1 MVSATVSAGQSLLS
15 GLILL
20 HRIVD
25 CSEQDVQLLGLST
38 GGRMRA
44 RLAGES
50 VQLASV
56 LTRLSFVINCLQ
68 LAVYIGAVSDELTYE
83 RPFVG
88 RVLAR

>member
-1 MVSATVSAGQSLLS
+1 MVSIAVSAGQSHLS
-15 GLILL
+15 GLILP

-25 CSEQDVQLLGLST
+25 CSEQDVQLLALST

-56 LTRLSFVINCLQ
+56 LTGLSLVINCLQ
-68 LAVYIGAVSDELTYE
+68 LAVYIGAVSDELMYE
-83 RPFVG
+83 RLLVG